1 MSDEEN
7 PENQA
12 KKDPELTRVVEDVI
26 DKGANTAEEIHRAV
40 GDMPIAVLE
49 NLGMNEAATG
59 VKKIQDRSIGAIY
72 KLIRTVNHEVADL
85 AADLLE
91 QRQKLDRKDDQ

>member
-1 MSDEEN
+1 MSDKES
-7 PENQA
+7 PENQE
-12 KKDPELTRVVEDVI
+12 KNDPELTRVVEEVI
-26 DKGANTAEEIHRAV
+26 DKGATTAEEIHRAV
-40 GDMPIAVLE
+40 GELPIAVLE
-49 NLGMNEAATG
+49 NLGMDEAATG
-59 VKKIQDRSIGAIY
+59 VKKSQDRSIGTIC